1 MAMCPGAT
9 ESKFID
15 VATERSERLKK
26 RFKNSARTKIK
37 IRCQQIS
44 NC

>member
-26 RFKNSARTKIK
+26 DLKIALEQK
-37 IRCQQIS
+37 KA
-44 NC
+44 